1 MIKVYERATG
11 TYKEVVQYGSGKLEF
26 MYNNA
31 FGRILLRLAISR
43 LPSVIYGK
51 IKSSPGSAKK
61 VPGFIEAHGIDMTQY
76 EDREFKSFTDFFTR
90 KYKDGARPIGTGL
103 ISPADSKLLVYP
115 ADEDTRINVK
125 GREYF
130 LSEIAGRDMSGYKGG
145 AALVFR
151 LCIDDG
157 HRYCFPGKGKV
168 LEQYD
173 IKGKLHTVSPL
184 SSAYKIYKENTRKV
198 SFLDTEEFGK
208 ICYIEV
214 GAILVGKI
222 VDHGKKEFSK
232 GEEKGYF
239 EPGGSTII
247 LIVPRGIKI
256 DSDIMEQS
264 AKGIETEV
272 RYGERIGSV
281 C

>member
-1 MIKVYERATG
+1 MIRVYQRDTRE
-11 TYKEVVQYGSGKLEF
+11 YKEVVQYGSGKLEF

-43 LPSVIYGK
+43 LPSIIYGK
-51 IKSSPGSAKK
+51 IKASRRSARK

-76 EDREFKSFTDFFTR
+76 EEREFTSFTDFFTR
-90 KYKDGARPIGTGL
+90 KFKDGARPIEEGL

-115 ADEDTRINVK
+115 ADADTRIEVK

-130 LSEIAGRDMSGYKGG
+130 LNEITGRDMSEYKDGLV
-145 AALVFR
+145 LVFR

-157 HRYCFPGKGKV
+157 HRYCFPASGKV

-184 SSAYKIYKENTRKV
+184 SSSYKIYKENTRKV
-198 SFLDTEEFGK
+198 SFLEVEEFGK
-208 ICYIEV
+208 MCYIEV

-222 VDHGKKEFSK
+222 VDHGKKTFRK

-247 LIVPRGIKI
+247 VILPQGVAI
-256 DSDIMEQS
+256 DDDIMEES

-272 RYGERIGSV
+272 KYGERIGDR

>member
-1 MIKVYERATG
+1 MIKVYQRDRHE
-11 TYKEVVQYGSGKLEF
+11 YKETVQYGSRKLEF

-51 IKSSPGSAKK
+51 IKSSRRSAKK
-61 VPGFIEAHGIDMTQY
+61 VPGFIEAHGIDMSQY
-76 EDREFKSFTDFFTR
+76 EDREFTSFTDFFTR
-90 KYKDGARPIGTGL
+90 KFREGARPIGEGL

-130 LSEIAGRDMSGYKGG
+130 LNEITNRDMSGYKGG
-145 AALVFR
+145 SVLVFR

-157 HRYCFPGKGKV
+157 HRYCFPAAGKV
-168 LEQYD
+168 MEQYD

-198 SFLDTEEFGK
+198 SFLETEEFGK
-208 ICYIEV
+208 ICCIEV

-222 VDHGKKEFSK
+222 VDHGKKTFAK

-247 LIVPRGIKI
+247 VIVPKGIKI
-256 DSDIMEQS
+256 DDDIMEES

-272 RYGERIGSV
+272 KYGERIGDI